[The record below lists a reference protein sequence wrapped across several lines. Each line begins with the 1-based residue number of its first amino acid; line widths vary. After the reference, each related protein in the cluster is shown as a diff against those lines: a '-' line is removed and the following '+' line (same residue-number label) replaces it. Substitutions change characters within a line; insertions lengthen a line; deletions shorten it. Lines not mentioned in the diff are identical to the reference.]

1 MVKIK
6 ICGITN
12 NEDACAAAYS
22 GADAVGF
29 VFYEKSARAV
39 SVEQAAAII
48 KTLPPFI
55 TIVGVFVNERPEK
68 ILSIADKT
76 GLNCIQLH
84 GDETPDISAQLSAL
98 TSRKIIKAL
107 RVRSEA
113 DLNGIKD
120 YKASAVLL
128 DAYKDASYGG
138 TGELFNWN
146 IAKAF
151 NSKGDCQVI
160 LSGGLTPENVAEAI
174 RLVRPYA
181 VDVSSGVE
189 REPGKKDSQKI
200 KRFIEQAKGVK

>member
-1 MVKIK
+1 MTRIK

-12 NEDACAAAYS
+12 VADAACAAQA

-55 TIVGVFVNERPEK
+55 TTVGVFVNVRPEK
-68 ILSIADKT
+68 ILSIADKA

-84 GDETPDISAQLSAL
+84 GDETPLECAELSAL

-107 RVRSEA
+107 RVRSKA
-113 DLNGIKD
+113 DLKNIGE
-120 YKASAVLL
+120 YKASAILL

-138 TGELFNWN
+138 TGEVFNWN

-160 LSGGLTPENVAEAI
+160 LSGGLTPENVSQAI

-189 REPGKKDSQKI
+189 SSPGKKDAQKI
-200 KRFIEQAKGVK
+200 KRFMEQAKGVE